1 MVWINNWERWWKN
14 ISKRKTYCVLKPSD
28 WDSKRIYA
36 MKFSFVTNVKF
47 LLRCEQNINRQGKRK
62 IKKNCI
68 NIDLILN
75 SLWRSTL
82 NCLGYKYTIS
92 NGNILGLPWITFF
105 ERCGTKRL
113 WPTSGAFA
121 NLRIV
126 NISFVVSVSQ
136 TVRISQTDFRFTCFG
151 KILWCGPSLTL
162 SRLFNFL

>member
-1 MVWINNWERWWKN
+1 MVEEYLKTKN
-14 ISKRKTYCVLKPSD
+14 LLYFETLWLRLQRK
-28 WDSKRIYA
+28 YA

-47 LLRCEQNINRQGKRK
+47 IVRGEQNINRQGKRK

-68 NIDLILN
+68 KIYLILN

-82 NCLGYKYTIS
+82 SCLGYKYTIS
-92 NGNILGLPWITFF
+92 NGSILGLPWITIF
-105 ERCGTKRL
+105 ERCETKRL
-113 WPTSGAFA
+113 WPTLGAFA

-136 TVRISQTDFRFTCFG
+136 PVRIWQTDFRLTCFG
-151 KILWCGPSLTL
+151 KILWCGPSTTL